1 MAEPLQIRLPALGRG
16 PVTGVGLLLILVSL
30 AFKAGVLSKAYFV
43 EDDFLFVAGA
53 GESGLTWDYLTR
65 VHKGHLMPGALAL
78 VWVLTT
84 IAPYSWA
91 LVSAVTI
98 ALQAA
103 ASIMFLVLL
112 RRLFGDRFGVLAVLA
127 VYVFAPLTVPA
138 MSWWSA
144 ALNAVPL
151 QLALVAALAA
161 HLRYVQTGKGRWH
174 GLAWAAVGMTFST
187 KGVFIPFVVFGVTS
201 AYLGRGHW
209 PRAILAELRKP
220 VWWAHGLLLAGYA
233 VLYLLRRGTG
243 DDALTGPK
251 AEVVP
256 GLVRRLLGETFPTGV
271 VGGPLRWGGVTSTG
285 GLADPTTA
293 TVIVSW
299 TVITALVLV
308 TCLYRRRAWRAWAI
322 LVAYVVAAD
331 TVPTVIARATQWDLI
346 GAETR
351 YVADAALVFA
361 LCLALAA
368 LPVDGRGDGEAVS
381 GVDSGAGGR
390 GDGEVGS
397 GGDGGVDDRRRP
409 VPGWMTPVCGVL
421 TAVFL
426 AASLVSINGFGDT
439 LTGDRIRPYLQA
451 ARESLALAAPDADIY
466 ARPVPAHI
474 VLPWNGARRLTS
486 HVLAPLAAPHLRQRM
501 RHPGPSA
508 RPYVFDDAGKLVPVG
523 QVTPFFDGV
532 KGDDCYPAD
541 KAFPVES
548 FGDPSTVVAL
558 AYFSPRSVQVVVD
571 VGGTQR
577 AATLPATSALGALH
591 YVPHDGLGK
600 GLRVTAA
607 GEQGQGFCL
616 KAVAFG
622 EPGPAPP
629 TR

>member
-1 MAEPLQIRLPALGRG
+1 MAEPLQIRLPALGKG

-43 EDDFLFVAGA
+43 EDDFLFVAAA
-53 GESGLTWDYLTR
+53 GESGFTWDYLTR

-112 RRLFGDRFGVLAVLA
+112 RRLFGDRSAVLAVLA

-161 HLRYVQTGKGRWH
+161 HLRYVRTGKGRWH
-174 GLAWAAVGMTFST
+174 GLAWAAVGMAFST
-187 KGVFIPFVVFGVTS
+187 KGVFIPFVMFGVTS
-201 AYLGRGHW
+201 AYLARGSW

-233 VLYLLRRGTG
+233 VLYLLRRGSAG

-256 GLVRRLLGETFPTGV
+256 GLVRRLLGETFPTGA

-299 TVITALVLV
+299 TVLAALVLV

-322 LVAYVVAAD
+322 LAAYVVAAD
-331 TVPTVIARATQWDLI
+331 TVPTVIARATQWDLV

-368 LPVDGRGDGEAVS
+368 LPVDGRGAVAPEDGAGSRGDGGDGEA
-381 GVDSGAGGR
+381 DA
-390 GDGEVGS
+390 
-397 GGDGGVDDRRRP
+397 RRRT
-409 VPGWMTPVCGVL
+409 VPGWLTPACGVL
-421 TAVFL
+421 TAGFL
-426 AASLVSINGFGDT
+426 AASLVSINAFGDT
-439 LTGDRIRPYLQA
+439 LTGDRVRPYLQA

-486 HVLAPLAAPHLRQRM
+486 HVLTPLAAPHLRQRM
-501 RHPGPSA
+501 RTPAPSA

-523 QVTPFFDGV
+523 RVAPFFDGV
-532 KGDDCYPAD
+532 KGDECYPAD

-548 FGDPSTVVAL
+548 LGDPSSVVAL
-558 AYFSPRSVQVVVD
+558 AYFSPRPVRVVVD

-577 AATLPATSALGALH
+577 AATLPATSALGALY
-591 YVPHDGLGK
+591 YVPHDGPGK

-607 GEQGQGFCL
+607 GDQGQGFCL

-629 TR
+629 AL

>member
-1 MAEPLQIRLPALGRG
+1 MAEPVQIRLPALGKG
-16 PVTGVGLLLILVSL
+16 PVTGVGLLIVLVSL
-30 AFKAGVLSKAYFV
+30 AFKASVLSKAYFV

-53 GESGLTWDYLTR
+53 GESGFTWDYLTR

-103 ASIMFLVLL
+103 ASIGFLVLL

-161 HLRYVQTGKGRWH
+161 HIRYVRTGKGRWH
-174 GLAWAAVGMTFST
+174 GLAWAAVGMAFST
-187 KGVFIPFVVFGVTS
+187 KGVFIPFVVLGFTS
-201 AYLGRGHW
+201 AYLGRGLW
-209 PRAILAELRKP
+209 PRAILAELRRP

-233 VLYLLRRGTG
+233 VLYLLRRGSAG

-256 GLVRRLLGETFPTGV
+256 GLVRRLLGETFPTGA

-285 GLADPTTA
+285 GLADPATA

-299 TVITALVLV
+299 TMIVALALL

-322 LVAYVVAAD
+322 LAAYVVVAD

-351 YVADAALVFA
+351 YVADAALIFA
-361 LCLALAA
+361 LCLAFAA
-368 LPVDGRGDGEAVS
+368 LPVGGGA
-381 GVDSGAGGR
+381 DSGADSRADGR
-390 GDGEVGS
+390 ADS
-397 GGDGGVDDRRRP
+397 GADGGADGGYDARRRP
-409 VPGWMTPVCGVL
+409 VPGWLTPAAGVL
-421 TAVFL
+421 TAGFL
-426 AASLVSINGFGDT
+426 AASLVSINAFGDT

-451 ARESLALAAPDADIY
+451 ARESLATAAPDADIY

-486 HVLAPLAAPHLRQRM
+486 HVLTPLAAPHLRQRM
-501 RHPGPSA
+501 RFPAPSA

-532 KGDDCYPAD
+532 KGDQCYPAG
-541 KAFPVES
+541 KSFPVES
-548 FGDPSTVVAL
+548 HGDPSMVVAL
-558 AYFSPRSVQVVVD
+558 AYFSPRPVRVVVD
-571 VGGTQR
+571 LGGTQR
-577 AATLPATSALGALH
+577 AATLPATSELGALY
-591 YVPHDGLGK
+591 YVPHDGPGR
-600 GLRVTAA
+600 GLRITAA
-607 GEQGQGFCL
+607 GDQGQGFCL

-629 TR
+629 AL

>member
-1 MAEPLQIRLPALGRG
+1 MAEPLQIRLPALGKG

-103 ASIMFLVLL
+103 ASIVFLVLL

-161 HLRYVQTGKGRWH
+161 HLRYVRTGKGRWH
-174 GLAWAAVGMTFST
+174 GLAWAAVGMAFST

-201 AYLGRGHW
+201 AYLSQGRW

-233 VLYLLRRGTG
+233 VLYLLRRGTAG

-251 AEVVP
+251 AEVMP
-256 GLVRRLLGETFPTGV
+256 GLVRRLLGETFPTGA

-299 TVITALVLV
+299 TVLAALVLA
-308 TCLYRRRAWRAWAI
+308 TCLYRRWAWRAWAI
-322 LVAYVVAAD
+322 LAAYVVAAD

-368 LPVDGRGDGEAVS
+368 LPVDGKGGGAENAV
-381 GVDSGAGGR
+381 GTGGGGGA
-390 GDGEVGS
+390 EN
-397 GGDGGVDDRRRP
+397 GGDGATDARRRP
-409 VPGWMTPVCGVL
+409 VPGWMTPACGVL
-421 TAVFL
+421 TAAFL
-426 AASLVSINGFGDT
+426 AASLVSINAFGDT
-439 LTGDRIRPYLQA
+439 LTGDRVRPYLQA
-451 ARESLALAAPDADIY
+451 ARESLAMAAPDADIY

-486 HVLAPLAAPHLRQRM
+486 HVLTPLAAPHLRQRM
-501 RHPGPSA
+501 RTPAPSA

-523 QVTPFFDGV
+523 RVTPFFDGV
-532 KGDDCYPAD
+532 KGDACYPAD

-548 FGDPSTVVAL
+548 LGDPSTVVAL
-558 AYFSPRSVQVVVD
+558 AYVSPRPVRVVVD

-577 AATLPATSALGALH
+577 AATLPATSALGALY
-591 YVPHDGLGK
+591 YVPHDGPGK

-607 GEQGQGFCL
+607 GDQGQGFCL

-629 TR
+629 AL